1 MSELVKRRWEAS
13 HSGTSRRKRQSF
25 TYEAFVPDAIAA
37 SEPHISF
44 ETAGLVMDAE
54 SVVSALNEK
63 ASVLGFE
70 ALGPL
75 LLRSE
80 AVASSRIEKLTV
92 SQQNLARALFDP
104 RAAKGTAPL
113 VASNVKAMEQAIAIA
128 DRAGA
133 LRVGDL
139 AEIHAVLMAPDQ
151 DHDGAG
157 RFREEQNW
165 IGGSSDSPI
174 DAVFIPPPH
183 ELLPDLLA
191 DLVTFLN
198 RDDLPAVAQAAI
210 AHAQFETLHPFT
222 DGNGRV
228 GRSLIHLVLRR
239 RGIAPRFVPP
249 ISVVLATR
257 PNSYVAGLVG
267 FREGNVEGWLASFAG
282 ACTQAASM
290 SLDLADAVRDLQ
302 TTWSQKVGRPR
313 AGSATERIIQLL
325 PAQPILTAMT
335 TRAALGTSHET
346 ARLALL
352 GLEEAGV
359 LRKISSGNW
368 DRTYAAAG
376 LFDLI
381 KTYEDRVRGQSV
393 VGNDAR

>member
-1 MSELVKRRWEAS
+1 MSELVKRRWEANL
-13 HSGTSRRKRQSF
+13 SGTSRRKRQGF
-25 TYEAFVPDAIAA
+25 TYEAFVPD
-37 SEPHISF
+37 PISMTEF
-44 ETAGLVMDAE
+44 RISLETAGLVMDAE

-92 SQQNLARALFDP
+92 SQQNLARALFDR

-113 VASNVKAMEQAIAIA
+113 VAANVRAMEQAIAIA
-128 DRAGA
+128 DREEP

-151 DHDGAG
+151 DHDDAG

-165 IGGSSDSPI
+165 IGGNSDSPI

-191 DLVTFLN
+191 DLVAFLN

-228 GRSLIHLVLRR
+228 GRSLIHLALRR

-249 ISVVLATR
+249 ISVVLAAR

-267 FREGNVEGWLASFAG
+267 FREGNLEGWLRSFAG
-282 ACTQAASM
+282 ACTQAARM
-290 SLDLADAVRDLQ
+290 SLELADAVRGLQ
-302 TTWSQKVGRPR
+302 ATWLQQAGRPR

-335 TRAALGTSHET
+335 TRAALGTSHES

-352 GLEEAGV
+352 GLEESGV
-359 LRKISSGNW
+359 LHKISSGNW
-368 DRTYAAAG
+368 DRTYAASG

-381 KTYEDRVRGQSV
+381 QTYEDRVRGRSIASD
-393 VGNDAR
+393 DAR